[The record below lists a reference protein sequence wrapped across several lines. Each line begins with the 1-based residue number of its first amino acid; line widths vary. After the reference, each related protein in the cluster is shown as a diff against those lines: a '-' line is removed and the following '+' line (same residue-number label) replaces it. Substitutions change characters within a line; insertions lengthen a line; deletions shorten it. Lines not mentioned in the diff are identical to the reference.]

1 MRYFIV
7 HRDQKNQ
14 EKVFHLKS
22 PLVVGRSK
30 PCHILLDMEG
40 VSRKHC
46 EFSLLESKVFLKDL
60 DSTNGTYL
68 NGTRIREAVVRPG
81 DRVVVGSCVLFVLDE
96 KTEVPDA
103 GMPTQFLG
111 ETTIETLLE
120 ADKADL
126 PDAASLM
133 VAGLHRD
140 AFKALFRLTE
150 IVNSV
155 EGREELLH
163 DSLCVFMDLMNMDLG
178 CVYCAE
184 APEVPEEPA
193 IILNRSGLEDYP
205 PSSTVVKKVMNE
217 HVSVIATDTLAGSGL
232 MESPSIVG
240 SGTACIVC
248 VPLRSMGLVHGA
260 IYLSSLK
267 EQLPPKKETLQFVTA
282 LALQIG
288 LALEN
293 LIHLDRLK
301 RDNRALRSS
310 IEHKWD
316 FIGSSRPMAQIR
328 THIDKVAATDATVL
342 IVGESGT
349 GKELIARAIH
359 QRSKR
364 AKRPLVSIN
373 CGAIPETMVESE
385 LFGHERGAFTGAD
398 ERGIGKFELASEG
411 TLFLDEIGELSPAI
425 QVKLLRALEGR
436 SFYRVGGEKLVQV
449 NVRIIAATNADLE
462 ALEKQ
467 GDFRSDLLYRLK
479 VFVIKVPPLR
489 DHSEDIP
496 ELVEHLLAQ
505 LTGDK
510 ACRVAKE
517 GMDRLKAYHW
527 PGNVR
532 ELRNVLEREI
542 ILAEGS
548 ELLMEHMAPPSLGG
562 AAMVGPGATLK
573 QAEKVH
579 IARVLRSVGWNK
591 KAAAEILGIGRPT
604 LYDKIK
610 QYGIQERE

>member
-14 EKVFHLKS
+14 EKVFHLKT

-46 EFSLLESKVFLKDL
+46 EFSLVESKVFLKDL
-60 DSTNGTYL
+60 DSTNGTFL

-103 GMPTQFLG
+103 GMPTQLLG
-111 ETTIETLLE
+111 ETTIETLLD

-155 EGREELLH
+155 EVREELLH
-163 DSLCVFMDLMNMDLG
+163 DSLSVLMDLLNMDLG
-178 CVYCAE
+178 CVFCSEESE
-184 APEVPEEPA
+184 APSEPA
-193 IILNRSGLEDYP
+193 LILNRSGLEDYP
-205 PSSTVVKKVMNE
+205 PSSTVVKKVMEE
-217 HVSVIATDTLAGSGL
+217 HVSVIASDTLAGTGL
-232 MESPSIVG
+232 FKSPSIVG

-248 VPLRSMGLVHGA
+248 VPFRSIGSIQGA

-267 EQLPPKKETLQFVTA
+267 EQIPPKKETLQFVTA
-282 LALQIG
+282 LATQIG

-293 LIHLDRLK
+293 LIHLERLK
-301 RDNRALRSS
+301 RDNQVLRSS
-310 IEHKWD
+310 MAARWD
-316 FIGSSRPMAQIR
+316 LIGSSRPMAKIR
-328 THIDKVAATDATVL
+328 THIEKVAATNATVL

-359 QRSKR
+359 HRSNR
-364 AKRPLVSIN
+364 QERPLVSIN
-373 CGAIPETMVESE
+373 CGAIPESTVESE
-385 LFGHERGAFTGAD
+385 LFGHERGAFTGAE

-425 QVKLLRALEGR
+425 QVKLLRALEQH

-489 DHSEDIP
+489 DHPEDIP

-505 LTGDK
+505 LAGEATL
-510 ACRVAKE
+510 RVSYK
-517 GMDRLKAYHW
+517 GMNRLRAYHW

-542 ILAEGS
+542 ILTEGAELS
-548 ELLMEHMAPPSLGG
+548 MENMTPPSLSGG
-562 AAMVGPGATLK
+562 GMVGPGASLK

-610 QYGIQERE
+610 QYGIQESD